1 MTDEDGVG
9 ARRGR
14 QEGKNGKEER
24 EREKGGEEG
33 GRGGKNPRNVPREH
47 FEIGWQ
53 WFKITP
59 SKVPRR
65 PLSNLLQPNPYAA
78 DSAKWNATLITSVQS
93 HVSHSN
99 AFSRRLS
106 LNKKLTCFCRAVDQ
120 LLPTD
125 LDKKDFTFTFHLL
138 FRFLR
143 SATIKFNYLSSHS
156 LVLQNARRGRDIS
169 TGDSRFVVLTFHF
182 VSFKFDLLCS

>member
-1 MTDEDGVG
+1 M
-9 ARRGR
+9 
-14 QEGKNGKEER
+14 R
-24 EREKGGEEG
+24 ERQRGGG

-47 FEIGWQ
+47 FEIVWQ

-93 HVSHSN
+93 HVSRSN
-99 AFSRRLS
+99 AFWRRLS

-125 LDKKDFTFTFHLL
+125 LDKKDFTFRFISCSVSFHHRDQIQLFIFPLL
-138 FRFLR
+138 SRRTRDEDATTRHIDRRFAIRFL
-143 SATIKFNYLSSHS
+143 T
-156 LVLQNARRGRDIS
+156 
-169 TGDSRFVVLTFHF
+169 SRFV
-182 VSFKFDLLCS
+182 SFEFDLFALDVASFEN